1 LAIEAVTIEAAH
13 YPFDVNVFG
22 YARGLLHMQA
32 QESDHIINVT
42 SAVGKVSMA
51 AFGWDA
57 ATKHAIEALSDA
69 LRNEVKQFGIKV
81 TLIEPRLID
90 TEFLELQAEQLKNT
104 LHPPAYHLVIDGVP
118 KALSGKSADPSSI
131 GKAVVD
137 AAGSYSPP
145 VRHALPTDPKA
156 ALLVRRYLGDGIFH
170 WAVRRMM
177 GL

>member
-1 LAIEAVTIEAAH
+1 MHAA
-13 YPFDVNVFG
+13 
-22 YARGLLHMQA
+22 LLHMRA

-69 LRNEVKQFGIKV
+69 LHNEVKQFGIKV

-104 LHPPAYHLVIDGVP
+104 LHPPAYHRVIDGVP
-118 KALSGKSADPSSI
+118 KALPGKSAEPSSI

-137 AAGSYSPP
+137 AAGSNSPP
-145 VRHALPTDPKA
+145 VRHALPADAKA
-156 ALLVRRYLGDGIFH
+156 ALLVRRYLVTRASCDGIFD
-170 WAVRRMM
+170 WGVRRMM